1 MARLPV
7 PGGDEG
13 SWGET
18 LNEFLLLEHNPDG
31 TLKLRGDGTFA
42 TNSAVA
48 NGLDK
53 KQAKTTIVVG
63 PSGDAGFVTDGTDDH
78 VQIQAA
84 LDALPSGGVVELQS
98 GAFSVSAGILW
109 DMDNVTLRGQGVDA
123 TRLEATTNTFDVI
136 TIGRRQVSGIMR
148 NFNHVENLTVTMA
161 GGASTKACIKIDG
174 GGRGTSVKN
183 VQTNEGAYGLQLIDL
198 DRCLFENIDT
208 NNVRQTAIY
217 LQVGLE
223 GTYGTVTFLNCS
235 MNLSDQNS
243 TCMEFGKV
251 SGLGAVNKFDRISLI
266 NCLFYATAGLN
277 GTAGLRLAV
286 GATAFSVISSL
297 FESTVTH
304 VHVADESQL
313 TFIGNSF
320 IQNSGQTNDIFRLE
334 NHNHKLTV
342 QDCRFQAAVNV
353 FNGVSGHSQL
363 QILGNNNDQGSLTNI
378 FWGQFGA
385 KFGTDTVF
393 AGNGGLLSGVDNQ
406 RYEWG
411 FFNQLRINNGAVNG
425 RVLTSDSAGV
435 GTWQTAMSLSLPPAS
450 ASAPGAPG
458 EIARDNNYFYVCVSS
473 ATWKRTPLSSW

>member
-18 LNEFLLLEHNPDG
+18 LNEFLLTEHNDDG

-42 TNSAVA
+42 TTAAVA
-48 NGLDK
+48 NGLET
-53 KQAKTTIVVG
+53 KQTKTTIVVG
-63 PSGDAGFVTDGTDDH
+63 PSGDAGFVTDGVNDH

-84 LDALPSGGVVELQS
+84 LDSLTDGGVVELQL
-98 GAFSVSAGILW
+98 GVFSVGAGISW
-109 DMDNVTLRGQGVDA
+109 DMDNVILRGQGVDA
-123 TRLEATTNTFDVI
+123 TRIVATTNSFDVI
-136 TIGRRQVSGIMR
+136 TIGRRQVSGIVR

-161 GGASTKACIKIDG
+161 GGASSKACIKIDG
-174 GGRGTSVKN
+174 GGRGTSIKN

-198 DRCLFENIDT
+198 DRCFFENIDV

-266 NCLFYATAGLN
+266 NCLFYATAGLG

-297 FESTVTH
+297 FESTMTH

-320 IQNSGQTNDIFRLE
+320 IQNSSQTNDVFRLE
-334 NHNHKLTV
+334 NPNHRITV

-363 QILGNNNDQGSLTNI
+363 QLLGSNNNQGSLTNI

-385 KFGTDTVF
+385 RFGTDIVF

-411 FFNQLRINNGAVNG
+411 FFNQLRVNNGAASG
-425 RVLTSDSAGV
+425 RVMTADSIGV
-435 GTWQTAMSLSLPPAS
+435 ATWQTVVPLASPPVS
-450 ASAPGAPG
+450 ASAPGTPG
-458 EIARDNNYFYVCVSS
+458 EVARDSNYFYVCIGNAS
-473 ATWKRTPLSSW
+473 WKRTPLSSW